1 MSRTPVLDN
10 GYVQFVDSMGTE
22 ESIIEAARQS
32 TSGGFV
38 SWEPYEGHPKGDAG
52 LLSYLYREGHSTPFE
67 MCELLIEV
75 QAPIFV
81 VREWMRHRTLS
92 YNEMSARYVQMPNL
106 HYVPPAERM
115 VAQGKHNK
123 QGSDSTALPDVVGS
137 ELRSMFQNEQET
149 VYANYEVAL
158 LQGLSREVA
167 RVNTPV
173 SRYTRMRVKG
183 NLRNWLNFL
192 RQRMAPNAQQEIR
205 AYADV
210 IGAIVKERWPRTWDL
225 FEEWDLYGKKLSR
238 TEYAEYLAW
247 KSSPNS
253 RKNTL

>member
-10 GYVQFVDSMGTE
+10 GYVLFVDSMGTE

-75 QAPIFV
+75 QAPILV

-106 HYVPPAERM
+106 HYVPPVERM
-115 VAQGKHNK
+115 VEQGRHNK
-123 QGSDSTALPDVVGS
+123 QGSDDKRLPDVVC
-137 ELRSMFQNEQET
+137 EDLRSLFEHEQQGI
-149 VYANYEVAL
+149 YSNYEAAL
-158 LQGLSREVA
+158 ATGLTREVA

-205 AYADV
+205 AYAEV
-210 IGAIVKERWPRTWDL
+210 IGGIVKERWPRTWDL

>member
-1 MSRTPVLDN
+1 MDPVRVLDH
-10 GYVQFVDSMGTE
+10 GYILFVDSMGTE

-38 SWEPYEGHPKGDAG
+38 SWEPYEGHPKGDMG

-67 MCELLIEV
+67 MCELLVEV
-75 QAPIFV
+75 QAPILV

-106 HYVPPAERM
+106 HYIPPLQRL
-115 VAQGKHNK
+115 VKQGRHNK
-123 QGSDSTALPDVVGS
+123 QGSDTEMLDQPVALEIQKAV
-137 ELRSMFQNEQET
+137 ELEQS
-149 VYANYEVAL
+149 VLYAHYEVM
-158 LQGLSREVA
+158 LQYGLTREIA
-167 RVNTPV
+167 RINTPV

-205 AYADV
+205 AYAEV
-210 IGAIVKERWPRTWDL
+210 IGGMVKERWPRTWEL
-225 FEEWDLYGKKLSR
+225 FEEWDLYGKRLSR

-247 KSSPNS
+247 KSSKS
-253 RKNTL
+253 STR